1 MEEGLKPVFFIASAL
16 SFLGVGGVQVTS
28 KCIKM
33 YSIVKVWNSDLNT
46 TASEGP
52 LQPFPEVDGGGGW
65 ASLNPGLRY
74 FHFRGG

>member
-1 MEEGLKPVFFIASAL
+1 MEEDLKPVFFIASNL
-16 SFLGVGGVQVTS
+16 SFLGVGGGQVMS

-52 LQPFPEVDGGGGW
+52 LQLFPEVDGGGGW
-65 ASLNPGLRY
+65 ASLNPGPGY